1 MVELIESIFWHL
13 LIGPFVIM
21 AVFAA
26 IAIVLIGVIIVL
38 IIVIIKILQSRK
50 E

>member
-1 MVELIESIFWHL
+1 MVELIESIFWNL

-38 IIVIIKILQSRK
+38 IIVIVKILQSHK